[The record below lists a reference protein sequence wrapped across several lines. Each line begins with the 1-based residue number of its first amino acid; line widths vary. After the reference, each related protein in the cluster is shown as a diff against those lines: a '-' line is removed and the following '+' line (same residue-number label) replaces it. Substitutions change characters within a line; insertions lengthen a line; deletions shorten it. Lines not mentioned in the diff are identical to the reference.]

1 MGEEAALTPPTQT
14 QVTAPLSG
22 HKRPTPRVRRLS
34 LPEDDE
40 TDSSADVQE
49 ADGARKRLAPA
60 LDDDDDDECTFVS
73 ERTREE
79 RTAQGISE
87 AINLLSSEDEDAGN
101 EDEES
106 DEVDGVCPVC
116 ECAWGGQRDL
126 VGCDCGRWAH
136 LHCAGFR
143 SVRQAERASYQCPVC
158 TAALAPGAAGR
169 GKAAAAARRRSGVSE
184 SGSEAEA
191 EEEEASS
198 GSSGSEAE
206 AEGTGRPRRAT
217 RAAAAAASA
226 AAASGLRRPQRAT
239 RATRGTRGRR
249 GRRAGAAAEEESEEG
264 EEDSE
269 EDSEEEN
276 GEDEDEYE
284 GSASSAEEDSSSSV
298 EGEEEEEEEQSEEEE
313 EEAGEEGEEE
323 EVPRGFMVCY
333 ACKANGEP
341 NYIKSRDS
349 FSAEAPTPA
358 RHPGGSAS
366 VPENGRGRISLRNPH
381 GSLRLAAWRPD
392 PFRIQASPRRDP
404 ERRPQTLA
412 HPQR

>member
-1 MGEEAALTPPTQT
+1 MPRVVSSSDEDEVVAAEPSTPVRRRRLRKMGEEAALTPPTPT

-60 LDDDDDDECTFVS
+60 LDDDDDECTFVS

-169 GKAAAAARRRSGVSE
+169 GKAAAAARRRDGASE

-191 EEEEASS
+191 EEEE
-198 GSSGSEAE
+198 
-206 AEGTGRPRRAT
+206 
-217 RAAAAAASA
+217 
-226 AAASGLRRPQRAT
+226 
-239 RATRGTRGRR
+239 
-249 GRRAGAAAEEESEEG
+249 
-264 EEDSE
+264 
-269 EDSEEEN
+269 
-276 GEDEDEYE
+276 
-284 GSASSAEEDSSSSV
+284 V
-298 EGEEEEEEEQSEEEE
+298 
-313 EEAGEEGEEE
+313 
-323 EVPRGFMVCY
+323 
-333 ACKANGEP
+333 
-341 NYIKSRDS
+341 
-349 FSAEAPTPA
+349 
-358 RHPGGSAS
+358 
-366 VPENGRGRISLRNPH
+366 
-381 GSLRLAAWRPD
+381 
-392 PFRIQASPRRDP
+392 
-404 ERRPQTLA
+404 
-412 HPQR
+412 